1 MTGRIIQFG
10 TSRFLQAHVD
20 LFVHEARQA
29 GEAVGLITVV
39 QVSGS
44 PERAGRVAAFG
55 GPEGFP
61 VVIRGLEAGQP
72 VERTVTVTSVDRGLS
87 AERDWQTLTDLFA
100 GEAEAIVSN
109 TGDAGYAVAP
119 RDRTP
124 DLLRASAVP
133 PTSFPGK
140 LVALLWRRWRAG
152 GQPLVVLPCELVSR
166 NGRVLQGTVTALARD
181 AEAPAD
187 FVAWLRSGVIWADT
201 LVDRIVSEPIE
212 PIGAVAEPY
221 ALWAIGR
228 QPGLEPPCRHAAVV
242 MADDLEP
249 FERLKLHV
257 LNLGHTVL
265 ADIWRS
271 EARAADETVRAIL
284 ADPLVRERLDGI
296 YRREVIPGF
305 AARGMGEEA
314 VAYVATTMERFLNP
328 YLDHRIAD
336 IAQNHAVKVDRRV
349 AAFLAWIADAGKAPA
364 APTLE
369 SIAAGN
375 RSRSGE

>member
-20 LFVHEARQA
+20 LFVHEARVA
-29 GEAVGLITVV
+29 GQEVGPITVV

-44 PERAGRVAAFG
+44 PERAGRVAAFAR
-55 GPEGFP
+55 PEGFS

-87 AERDWQTLTDLFA
+87 AIHDWEELAELFA
-100 GEAEAIVSN
+100 TGAEAVVSN
-109 TGDAGYAVAP
+109 TGDAGYAVAA

-124 DLLRASAVP
+124 DLWRAAAAP
-133 PTSFPGK
+133 ASFPGK
-140 LVALLWRRWRAG
+140 LAALLGRRWRAG
-152 GQPLVVLPCELVSR
+152 GRPLVVLPCELVSG
-166 NGRVLQGTVTALARD
+166 NGRALRETVAALARD
-181 AEAPAD
+181 AEAPAE
-187 FVAWLRSGVIWADT
+187 FLAWLQRDVIWADT
-201 LVDRIVSEPIE
+201 LVDRIVSEAIE

-221 ALWAIGR
+221 ALWAIER
-228 QPGLEPPCRHAAVV
+228 QPGLEPPCRHTAIV

-249 FERLKLHV
+249 FERLKLHI

-265 ADIWRS
+265 ADIWQS

-284 ADPLVRERLDGI
+284 ADPLVRERLDRV
-296 YRREVIPGF
+296 YRHEVIPGF
-305 AARGMGEEA
+305 AARGMEEEA
-314 VAYVATTMERFLNP
+314 TAYVATTLERFLNP

-336 IAQNHAVKVDRRV
+336 IAQNHRLKVDRRV
-349 AAFLAWIADAGKAPA
+349 AAFLAWIAETGKAPA

-369 SIAAGN
+369 SLVSRN
-375 RSRSGE
+375 RDRSWE

>member
-29 GEAVGLITVV
+29 GEAVGPITVV
-39 QVSGS
+39 QASGS

-55 GPEGFP
+55 GPKGFP

-87 AERDWQTLTDLFA
+87 AGRDWETLTDLFA

-109 TGDAGYAVAP
+109 TGDAGYVVTP
-119 RDRTP
+119 QDRTP
-124 DLLRASAVP
+124 DLLDAAAAP
-133 PTSFPGK
+133 ASFPGK

-152 GQPLVVLPCELVSR
+152 ALPLVVLPCELVSR

-181 AEAPAD
+181 AGAPAD
-187 FVAWLRSGVIWADT
+187 FAAWLQREVTWADT
-201 LVDRIVSEPIE
+201 LVDRIVSAPIE

-265 ADIWRS
+265 ADIWQG

-284 ADPLVRERLDGI
+284 ADPLIRERLDGV
-296 YRREVIPGF
+296 YRREVVPGF
-305 AARGMGEEA
+305 AARGMEEEA

-336 IAQNHAVKVDRRV
+336 VAQNHALKVDRRV
-349 AAFLAWIADAGKAPA
+349 AAFLAWISDTGKAPA

-369 SIAAGN
+369 SIVSRN

>member
-29 GEAVGLITVV
+29 GEAVGPITVV
-39 QVSGS
+39 QASGS

-87 AERDWQTLTDLFA
+87 AERDWETLTDLFA

-109 TGDAGYAVAP
+109 TGDAGYVVTP
-119 RDRTP
+119 QDRTP
-124 DLLRASAVP
+124 DLLDAAAGP
-133 PTSFPGK
+133 ASFPGK

-152 GQPLVVLPCELVSR
+152 ALPLVVLPCELVSR

-181 AEAPAD
+181 AGAPAD
-187 FVAWLRSGVIWADT
+187 FAAWLQREVTWADT
-201 LVDRIVSEPIE
+201 LVDRIVSAPIE

-265 ADIWRS
+265 ADIWQA

-284 ADPLVRERLDGI
+284 ADPLIRERLDGV
-296 YRREVIPGF
+296 YRREVVPGF
-305 AARGMGEEA
+305 AARGMEEEA

-336 IAQNHAVKVDRRV
+336 IAQNHALKVDRRV
-349 AAFLAWIADAGKAPA
+349 AAFLAWISDTGKAPA

-369 SIAAGN
+369 SIVSRN